1 MPATI
6 IVGAQWG
13 DEGKGKATDLL
24 ADSTDLVVRYQ
35 GGNNAGHTVIVGD
48 EVFKLHL
55 IPSGILYPHVTPVI
69 ADGVV
74 IDPSVMLDELDGL
87 EQRGLDAFA
96 RVKVSGNAHLIMP
109 YHRELD
115 LLIER
120 RLGKANLGTTKR
132 GIGPAYA
139 DKAARV
145 GLRFQDLFD
154 EKIFRQKLDAALVHK
169 NEQLAK
175 IYNRLPMDADEIAH
189 EYLTYADR
197 LRPLLDDTTERIHR
211 ALEDGRHIIL
221 EGAQGT
227 LLDLD
232 HGTYP
237 FVTSSNPVAGGALTG
252 SGVGPRHVDRV
263 IGITKAYV
271 TRVGAGPFPTELFD
285 DVGAQIC
292 EIGGEYGTTT
302 GRRRRVGW
310 FDGVIARYATR
321 VNGLTDLFLT
331 KLDVLSSFE
340 TLRIATA
347 YRHDGVRWEQFPP
360 HQSIVHHAEPEY
372 TELPGWGDDI
382 TQVDRYE
389 DLPRAARDY
398 VDAIEE
404 QAQTPVTWVSTGP
417 KRSQTLVRRDVPL
430 VPESA
435 GPGARDRQS

>member
-48 EVFKLHL
+48 AVFKLHL
-55 IPSGILYPHVTPVI
+55 IPSGILYSHVTPVI

-74 IDPSVMLDELDGL
+74 IDPQVMLDELDGL
-87 EQRGLDAFA
+87 EARGLDALG
-96 RVKVSGNAHLIMP
+96 RVKISGNAHLIMP

-120 RLGKANLGTTKR
+120 RLGKASLGTTKR

-154 EKIFRQKLDAALVHK
+154 EKIFRQKLEAVLVLK

-175 IYNRLPMDADEIAH
+175 IYNRLPMDVEEIAA
-189 EYLTYADR
+189 EYLGYAER
-197 LRPLLDDTTERIHR
+197 LRPLLTDTTELIHTS
-211 ALEDGRHIIL
+211 LEAGRHIIL

-252 SGVGPRHVDRV
+252 AGLGPRHVDRV

-285 DVGAQIC
+285 DVGERMC

-310 FDGVIARYATR
+310 FDGVLARYANR
-321 VNGLTDLFLT
+321 LNGFTDLFLT

-340 TLRIATA
+340 TLKIATA
-347 YRHDGVRWEQFPP
+347 YECEGTTYHHFPP
-360 HQSIVHHAEPEY
+360 HQSIVHHAQPVYE
-372 TELPGWGDDI
+372 ELPGWGSGI
-382 TQVDRYE
+382 EHIERYD
-389 DLPRAARDY
+389 DLPKEARDY
-398 VDAIEE
+398 IDAIEE
-404 QAQTPVTWVSTGP
+404 QANAPITWVSIGP

-430 VPESA
+430 VPTA
-435 GPGARDRQS
+435 

>member
-24 ADSTDLVVRYQ
+24 ADTTDLVVRYQ

-48 EVFKLHL
+48 QVFKLHL
-55 IPSGILYPHVTPVI
+55 IPSGVLYPHVTPVI

-74 IDPSVMLDELDGL
+74 IDPQVMLRELDGL
-87 EQRGLDAFA
+87 EARGIDAFA
-96 RVKVSGNAHLIMP
+96 RVKISGNAHLIMP

-120 RLGKANLGTTKR
+120 RLGKASLGTTKR

-154 EKIFRQKLDAALVHK
+154 EKIFRQKLEAVLEHK

-175 IYNRLPMDADEIAH
+175 IYNRLPMHLEEIAT
-189 EYLTYADR
+189 EYLAYAER
-197 LRPLLDDTTERIHR
+197 LRPLLEDTTELIHES
-211 ALEDGRHIIL
+211 LEAGRHIIL

-252 SGVGPRHVDRV
+252 AGLGPRHVDRV

-285 DVGAQIC
+285 DTAEQMC
-292 EIGGEYGTTT
+292 QIGGEYGTTT

-310 FDGVIARYATR
+310 FDAVLARYANR
-321 VNGLTDLFLT
+321 VNGFTDLFLT
-331 KLDVLSSFE
+331 KLDVLSTFE
-340 TLRIATA
+340 TLKIATG
-347 YRHDGVRWEQFPP
+347 YRADGEHYHHFPP
-360 HQSIVHHAEPEY
+360 HQSLFHHAEPVYE
-372 TELPGWGDDI
+372 EMPGWGSSLDGI
-382 TQVDRYE
+382 ERYD
-389 DLPRAARDY
+389 DLPREARDY
-398 VDAIEE
+398 VDRIEE
-404 QAQTPVTWVSTGP
+404 QSDAPITWVSIGP
-417 KRSQTLVRRDVPL
+417 KRSQTLIRRDVPL
-430 VPESA
+430 VPRA
-435 GPGARDRQS
+435 

>member
-1 MPATI
+1 MPATV

-24 ADSTDLVVRYQ
+24 ADTTDLVVRYQ

-48 EVFKLHL
+48 RVFKLHL

-69 ADGVV
+69 GAGVV
-74 IDPSVMLDELDGL
+74 VDPKVLLGELDGL
-87 EQRGLDAFA
+87 VDEDLDAYG
-96 RVKVSGNAHLIMP
+96 RVKVSGSAHLIMP

-115 LLIER
+115 MLIER
-120 RLGKANLGTTKR
+120 RLGKAKLGTTKR

-145 GLRFQDLFD
+145 GLRFSDLFD
-154 EKIFRQKLDAALVHK
+154 EKIFLQKLEAALEHK

-175 IYNRLPMDADEIAH
+175 IYNRLPMEVGRIAE
-189 EYLTYADR
+189 EYLGYAER
-197 LRPLLDDTTERIHR
+197 LEPLLVDATELVHTS
-211 ALEDGRHIIL
+211 LEAGKHIIM

-227 LLDLD
+227 MLDLD

-252 SGVGPRHVDRV
+252 AGIGPRHVDRV

-285 DVGAQIC
+285 DIGERMTDV
-292 EIGGEYGTTT
+292 GGEYGTTT

-310 FDGVIARYATR
+310 FDALVARYADR
-321 VNGLTDLFLT
+321 VNGFTDIFLT
-331 KLDVLSSFE
+331 KLDVLSEFD
-340 TLRIATA
+340 TLKVCTGYDVDGTIHEQLPADQTA
-347 YRHDGVRWEQFPP
+347 
-360 HQSIVHHAEPEY
+360 VHHAEPVY
-372 TELPGWGDDI
+372 TEVPGWGDDI
-382 TQVDRYE
+382 TQVSSYDQ
-389 DLPRAARDY
+389 LPKAARDY
-398 VDAIEE
+398 VDLLEE
-404 QAQTPVTWVSTGP
+404 QAGTPITWVSIGP

-430 VPESA
+430 VPAAS
-435 GPGARDRQS
+435 